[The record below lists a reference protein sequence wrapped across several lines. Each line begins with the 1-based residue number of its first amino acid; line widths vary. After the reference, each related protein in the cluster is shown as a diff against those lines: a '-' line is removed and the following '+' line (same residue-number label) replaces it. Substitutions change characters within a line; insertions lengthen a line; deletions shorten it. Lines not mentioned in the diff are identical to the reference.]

1 MPQTMQQPVVDRRA
15 FPQRLRALSLPRT
28 VRAKRLSDF
37 VLFED
42 LDPEALR
49 DLEAATAVRVAEKGS
64 FLFLPGDASSTV
76 YFVVSGRVKISR
88 LSEEGK
94 EFILNLVDP
103 DQFFGESGVLDDGQ
117 RETMAQALAKSILL
131 AVPAARLRQFV
142 ARNPTVLMRLAQ
154 CLGSRQRRLEK
165 RLVEL
170 MHKNVLR
177 RLSGLLIQLSHS
189 YGVRDARGTL
199 LQIRLSQST
208 LGNLLGVSRESVN
221 QAVSD
226 LRRRGIIEVSDRRVR
241 IHNLDTLMTAAV

>member
-1 MPQTMQQPVVDRRA
+1 M
-15 FPQRLRALSLPRT
+15 
-28 VRAKRLSDF
+28 
-37 VLFED
+37 LFD
-42 LDPEALR
+42 SLDPEALR

-64 FLFLPGDASSTV
+64 FLFLPGDVPGTV

-103 DQFFGESGVLDDGQ
+103 DQFFGESGVLDDGP

-165 RLVEL
+165 SLVDL

-199 LQIRLSQST
+199 LQIKLSQST

-221 QAVSD
+221 QAASE
-226 LRRRGIIEVSDRRVR
+226 LRRRGLVGVSEGRLLIRKPEA
-241 IHNLDTLMTAAV
+241 LAAVAG